1 MIIEPIGLEL
11 LSNMHNEYESS
22 PVQSVD
28 FSALL
33 NQGLDQVN
41 SNLLTADKAV
51 EDYVLQK
58 GVDVQDVML
67 ALEEANMSLQ
77 LAVEVRNKLLEG
89 FQELM
94 RMQL

>member
-11 LSNMHNEYESS
+11 LSSAQSEYEPSV
-22 PVQSVD
+22 VQNTSFGSFLSEGID
-28 FSALL
+28 K
-33 NQGLDQVN
+33 VN
-41 SNLLTADKAV
+41 SDLLTADKAV
-51 EDYVLQK
+51 ENYVLEN

-67 ALEEANMSLQ
+67 ALEEANMTLQ

>member
-11 LSNMHNEYESS
+11 LSGVQSEYEPS
-22 PVQSVD
+22 PVQNINFGDFLTQGVD
-28 FSALL
+28 H
-33 NQGLDQVN
+33 VN
-41 SNLLTADKAV
+41 SNLLSADKAV
-51 EDYVLQK
+51 ENYVLEK

-67 ALEEANMSLQ
+67 ALSEANMTLE